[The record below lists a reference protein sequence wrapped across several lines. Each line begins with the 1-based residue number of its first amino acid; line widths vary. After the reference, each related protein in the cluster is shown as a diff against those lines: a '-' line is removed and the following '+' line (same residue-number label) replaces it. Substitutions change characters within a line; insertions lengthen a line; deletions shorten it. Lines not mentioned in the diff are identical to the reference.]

1 MVLNNFENLYGDT
14 VDRLWIDFYCGD
26 MEARKK
32 IIVSNLD
39 LINLCINSLGINF
52 SDEEKENLFSIGEIT
67 LIKAVDRFDIGKGY
81 TFSKYG
87 FVCIKNSLCD
97 YLRRKQR
104 RDIYNYEFEFF
115 DDENNSFLLNMIEDT
130 LNIEDDYDDKVL
142 ANDIYEAYSLL
153 KDKYKEVIKLYFGM
167 FDGKQYTVKEIA
179 EILNKSPNQ
188 VRWLAEKGVL
198 NIRRILE
205 GFGYDNE
212 TMAKT
217 YQNRL
222 KLPKK

>member
-1 MVLNNFENLYGDT
+1 MAFNSFEEMYNSS
-14 VDRLWIDFYCGD
+14 VDKIWIDFYLGD
-26 MEARKK
+26 MKARER

-97 YLRRKQR
+97 YLRKKQK
-104 RDIYNYEFEFF
+104 RDLYNYEFESF
-115 DDENNSFLLNMIEDT
+115 DDETDSFSLSMIDTLDIEDV
-130 LNIEDDYDDKVL
+130 YDDKVL
-142 ANDIYEAYSLL
+142 VNDIYEAYSLL
-153 KDKYKEVIKLYFGM
+153 KDKYKEVIELYFGM
-167 FDGKQYTVKEIA
+167 LDGKQYTVKEIA

-188 VRWLAEKGVL
+188 VRWLVEKGVL
-198 NIRRILE
+198 NIRKILE

>member
-1 MVLNNFENLYGDT
+1 MYNGS
-14 VDRLWIDFYCGD
+14 VDKIWIDFYLGD
-26 MEARKK
+26 MKARER

-97 YLRRKQR
+97 YLRKKQK
-104 RDIYNYEFEFF
+104 RDLYNYEFESF
-115 DDENNSFLLNMIEDT
+115 DDGTDSFSLSMIDTLDIEDV
-130 LNIEDDYDDKVL
+130 YDDKVL

-153 KDKYKEVIKLYFGM
+153 KDKYKEVIELYFGM
-167 FDGKQYTVKEIA
+167 LDGKQYTVKEIA

-188 VRWLAEKGVL
+188 VRWLVEKGVL
-198 NIRRILE
+198 NIRKILE
-205 GFGYDNE
+205 GFGYDYE

>member
-1 MVLNNFENLYGDT
+1 MAFNSFEEMYNSS
-14 VDRLWIDFYCGD
+14 VDKIWIDFYLGD
-26 MEARKK
+26 MKARER

-97 YLRRKQR
+97 YLRKKQK
-104 RDIYNYEFEFF
+104 RDLYNYEFESF
-115 DDENNSFLLNMIEDT
+115 DDGTDSFSLSMIDTLDIEDV
-130 LNIEDDYDDKVL
+130 YDDKVL

-153 KDKYKEVIKLYFGM
+153 KDKYKEVIELYFGM
-167 FDGKQYTVKEIA
+167 LDGKQYTVKEIA

-188 VRWLAEKGVL
+188 VRWLVEKGVL
-198 NIRRILE
+198 NIRKILE
-205 GFGYDNE
+205 GFGYDYE

>member
-1 MVLNNFENLYGDT
+1 MASNSFEEMYNGS
-14 VDRLWIDFYCGD
+14 VDKNWIDFYLGD
-26 MEARKK
+26 MKARER

-52 SDEEKENLFSIGEIT
+52 SYEEKENLFSIGEIT
-67 LIKAVDRFDIGKGY
+67 LINAVDRFDIGKGY

-97 YLRRKQR
+97 YLRKKQR
-104 RDIYNYEFEFF
+104 RDLYNYEFESF
-115 DDENNSFLLNMIEDT
+115 DDETDFFSLSVIDTLDIEDV
-130 LNIEDDYDDKVL
+130 YDDKVL

-179 EILNKSPNQ
+179 DILNKSPNQ
-188 VRWLAEKGVL
+188 VRWLVEKGVL
-198 NIRRILE
+198 NIRKILE
-205 GFGYDNE
+205 CFGYDNE

>member
-1 MVLNNFENLYGDT
+1 MAFNSFEEMYNSS
-14 VDRLWIDFYCGD
+14 VDKIWIDFYLGD
-26 MEARKK
+26 MKARER

-97 YLRRKQR
+97 YLRKKQK
-104 RDIYNYEFEFF
+104 RDLYNYEFESF
-115 DDENNSFLLNMIEDT
+115 DDGTDSFSLSMIDTLDIEDV
-130 LNIEDDYDDKVL
+130 YDDKVL

-153 KDKYKEVIKLYFGM
+153 KDKYKEVIELYFGIL
-167 FDGKQYTVKEIA
+167 DGKQYTVKEIA

-188 VRWLAEKGVL
+188 VRWLVEKGVL
-198 NIRRILE
+198 NIRKILE

>member
-1 MVLNNFENLYGDT
+1 MAFNSFEEMYNSS
-14 VDRLWIDFYCGD
+14 VDKIWIDFYLGD
-26 MEARKK
+26 MKARER

-67 LIKAVDRFDIGKGY
+67 LIKAVDRFDISKGY

-97 YLRRKQR
+97 YLRKKQK
-104 RDIYNYEFEFF
+104 RDLYNYEFESF
-115 DDENNSFLLNMIEDT
+115 DDETDSFSLSMIDTLDIEDV
-130 LNIEDDYDDKVL
+130 YDDKVL
-142 ANDIYEAYSLL
+142 ANDIHEAYSLL
-153 KDKYKEVIKLYFGM
+153 KDKYKEVIELYFGM
-167 FDGKQYTVKEIA
+167 LDGKQYTVKEIA

-188 VRWLAEKGVL
+188 VRWLVEKGVL
-198 NIRRILE
+198 NIRKILE
-205 GFGYDNE
+205 GFGYDYE